1 MSVEDTIRC
10 WFSWPHYKLFVPD
23 ALQTLWDGGETP
35 WYVYRSAEVYLMMA
49 ECYYWKNQLGQA
61 ADALNVVRA
70 RAGADPLVASDITI
84 GEILNERARELY
96 YEEARNITPSQN
108 PLNPVRCL
116 VIGCINSIIFQDLA
130 ARTPILN
137 RRASIFIMTGS

>member
-23 ALQTLWDGGETP
+23 ALQTRWDGGERP
-35 WYVYRSAEVYLMMA
+35 GMFIALQSLPDDG

-84 GEILNERARELY
+84 GEY
-96 YEEARNITPSQN
+96 
-108 PLNPVRCL
+108 
-116 VIGCINSIIFQDLA
+116 
-130 ARTPILN
+130 
-137 RRASIFIMTGS
+137 